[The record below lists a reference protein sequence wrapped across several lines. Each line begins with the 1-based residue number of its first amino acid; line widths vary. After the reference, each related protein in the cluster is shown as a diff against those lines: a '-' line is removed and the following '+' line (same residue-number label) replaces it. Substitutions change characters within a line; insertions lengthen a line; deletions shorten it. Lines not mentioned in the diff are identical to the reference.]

1 MKRLSIFILL
11 SVLVCSNLLFAQR
24 IFPGLGSQRAGIS
37 GFPFLKI
44 GVNPRAAAMGE
55 SFIAISDDASSLYWN
70 PAASVR
76 MKSNEAMFAHTLWFA
91 DIQHNYGAYVHH
103 LTESDVIGASII
115 ALTTADMERTTVLQ
129 PRGDGSF
136 FSYRD
141 LAVGITYS
149 RAMTDQ
155 FSFGIT
161 GKYVHETLAEL
172 TMQTFLID
180 LGAYYYTGY
189 ANSRFAFVLT
199 NFGGTAKPSGSV
211 TVTGVGA
218 VNSFQEFSPPTLFRL
233 SFAIEPWQTE
243 EHRLTTSLQLN
254 HPNDNAENL
263 AFGAEYAWAEM
274 LFLRAGYKLNVEEQ
288 QIPSFGIGVK
298 VPVDFTTV
306 SFDYANSSYGVLGTA
321 HRFSVAFSL

>member
-1 MKRLSIFILL
+1 MRKTSLTILL
-11 SVLVCSNLLFAQR
+11 ALICTGLLYSQR
-24 IFPGLGSQRAGIS
+24 IFPGLGAQRAGIS

-76 MKSNEAMFAHTLWFA
+76 MKSNEVMFAHTLWFA
-91 DIQHNYGAYVHH
+91 DVQHSYGAYVHH
-103 LTESDVIGASII
+103 LSESDAIGASVI

-129 PRGDGSF
+129 PKGDGSF

-155 FSFGIT
+155 FSFGVT

-172 TMQTFLID
+172 TMQTFLVD

-211 TVTGVGA
+211 QVYGLGV
-218 VNSFQEFSPPTLFRL
+218 VNSFQEFSPPTVFRL
-233 SFAIEPWQTE
+233 SFAIEPFQTE
-243 EHRLTTSLQLN
+243 EHRVTTSIQLN

-263 AFGAEYAWAEM
+263 AFGIEYAWTEM
-274 LFLRAGYKLNVEEQ
+274 LFLRTGYKLNVEEQ
-288 QIPSFGIGVK
+288 NLPSFGIGVK
-298 VPVDFTTV
+298 VPTGFTDVT
-306 SFDYANSSYGVLGTA
+306 FDYASSSYGVLGTA

>member
-1 MKRLSIFILL
+1 MKKILTIA
-11 SVLVCSNLLFAQR
+11 LFLCVSANVVSAQR
-24 IFPGLGSQRAGIS
+24 IFPGLGAQRAGIS

-55 SFIAISDDASSLYWN
+55 SFIAIADDASSLYWN

-76 MKSNEAMFAHTLWFA
+76 TKNNEVMFAHTLWFA
-91 DIQHNYGAYVHH
+91 DVQHSFGAYVHH
-103 LTESDVIGASII
+103 VSESDAIGASVT
-115 ALTTADMERTTVLQ
+115 AVTTNDMERTTVLQ
-129 PRGDGSF
+129 PHGDGSY

-141 LAVGITYS
+141 LAIGLTYS

-172 TMQTFLID
+172 TMHTFLVDI
-180 LGAYYYTGY
+180 GAYYYTGY

-199 NFGGTAKPSGSV
+199 NFGGTAKPTGSASV
-211 TVTGVGA
+211 YGIGTVT
-218 VNSFQEFSPPTLFRL
+218 SFQEFSPPTIFRL

-243 EHRLTTSLQLN
+243 EHRLTTAIQLN

-263 AFGAEYAWAEM
+263 AVGIEYAWTETV
-274 LFLRAGYKLNVEEQ
+274 FLRGGYKLNVEEQ
-288 QIPSFGIGVK
+288 QVPSFGIGFK
-298 VPVDFTTV
+298 IPAEFTSL
-306 SFDYANSSYGVLGTA
+306 SFDYASSSYGVLGTA
-321 HRFSVAFSL
+321 HRFSIAMTL